1 MTGNAMMKAVSS
13 ASKTALAFGA
23 EASSR
28 NPPPSPVEQ
37 EVLGLFDQLRAP
49 LFRYLL
55 SFSLT
60 TADSEEIIQEIFLAL
75 FQHLQRGKSQL
86 NLKGWLFRVAHN
98 LALRKRRDDRRDPQ
112 SFAVTDVLLQE
123 LVIDP
128 SLNPEDRLA
137 ASQKEKAIAAAVNA
151 LPEQDRRCLFLRAE
165 GLRYR
170 EIAEVLEISIS
181 TVSVSLGRSLARI
194 GRAAER

>member
-1 MTGNAMMKAVSS
+1 MKEPSS
-13 ASKTALAFGA
+13 AAQSALAFETGA
-23 EASSR
+23 ATR
-28 NPPPSPVEQ
+28 DPQPSPIEQ
-37 EVLGLFDQLRAP
+37 EVLGLFDHLREP

-60 TADSEEIIQEIFLAL
+60 AADAEEVIQETFFAL
-75 FQHLQRGKSQL
+75 FQHLQRGKSRL

-98 LALRKRRDDRRDPQ
+98 LALRKRRDGRRDPQ
-112 SFAVTDVLLQE
+112 NSAISDVPFEE
-123 LVIDP
+123 LIADP
-128 SLNPEDRLA
+128 SLNPEDQLA
-137 ASQKEKAIAAAVNA
+137 ADQKQKAIAAVIDA
-151 LPEQDRRCLFLRAE
+151 LPEQDRRCLFLRSE

-170 EIAEVLEISIS
+170 EIADVLEISIS

>member
-1 MTGNAMMKAVSS
+1 MKAPSSVS
-13 ASKTALAFGA
+13 KGVLAFEAGA
-23 EASSR
+23 VTRSPR
-28 NPPPSPVEQ
+28 TSPVEQ
-37 EVLGLFDQLRAP
+37 EVLTLFDQLRKP

-55 SFSLT
+55 SLSLT
-60 TADSEEIIQEIFLAL
+60 TADSEEVLQETFLAL
-75 FQHLQRGKSQL
+75 FQHLQRGKSRR
-86 NLKGWLFRVAHN
+86 NLKGWLFRVSHN
-98 LALRKRRDDRRDPQ
+98 LALRKRRDGRRDPQ
-112 SFAVTDVLLQE
+112 NFFAGDMPLHE

-128 SLNPEDRLA
+128 SLNPEDQLA
-137 ASQKEKAIAAAVNA
+137 ASEKQQAIAAVVEA
-151 LPEQDRRCLFLRAE
+151 LPEQERRCLFLRAE